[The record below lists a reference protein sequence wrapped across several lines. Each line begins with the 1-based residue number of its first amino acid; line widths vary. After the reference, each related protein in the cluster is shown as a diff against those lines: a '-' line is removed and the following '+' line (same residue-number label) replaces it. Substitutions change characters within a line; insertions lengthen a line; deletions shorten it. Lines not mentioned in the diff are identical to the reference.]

1 MSVVPLRRSEPT
13 GEIGAAISG
22 GETQAARPT
31 CARLAQAI
39 RSGDVSIL
47 PTRRDEAWKYS
58 DLRAAVRVLPRSG
71 VAREYTSTV
80 GPFASLEDD
89 GETVILDGRRLD
101 DADAPIRIE
110 GEAVHVLRVV
120 NGPGSHAAELAI
132 HVAEG
137 GVLTLLES
145 YETQAGGVAALDL
158 AITLSAGARC
168 ERIVLLDDAADA
180 VDVSTADVRLTPGA
194 SFAQTVVL
202 TGAKLQRHETR
213 CPHPGGG
220 SGLRMD
226 SITLLDGARHADAT
240 TVVEH
245 AGLDGATSQL
255 AKTVAAGRS
264 RAVFQ
269 GRIVVAEG
277 ADGTDARMRHDAL
290 ILNEGAEVDAKPELE
305 IYADDVQCA
314 HGNTIGALDEDLLF
328 YIRSRGLPE
337 ADARLLLTQAF
348 VGEVV
353 ERITHEG
360 AREVV
365 GAFVAK
371 RLAGLR
377 P

>member
-1 MSVVPLRRSEPT
+1 MSVVPLRRPEPT

-22 GETQAARPT
+22 VEAEAAHPT
-31 CARLAQAI
+31 RAHLAQAI
-39 RSGDVSIL
+39 RSGDVSML
-47 PTRRDEAWKYS
+47 PTRRDEAWKYT
-58 DLRAAVRVLPRSG
+58 DLRAAVRALPRSG
-71 VAREYTSTV
+71 VARDYTSTV
-80 GPFASLEDD
+80 GPFASVEDD

-120 NGPGSHAAELAI
+120 NGAGSHAAEVAI
-132 HVAEG
+132 QVAEG
-137 GVLTLLES
+137 GVLTLIES
-145 YETQAGGVAALDL
+145 YETQGGGVAALDL
-158 AITLSAGARC
+158 AITLAAGARC

-180 VDVSTADVRLTPGA
+180 VDVSTADVTLAPGA
-194 SFAQTVVL
+194 HFAQTVVL

-220 SGLRMD
+220 STVRMD
-226 SITLLDGARHADAT
+226 AVLLLDGSRHADAT

-245 AGLDGATSQL
+245 TGLGGQTTQV

-290 ILNEGAEVDAKPELE
+290 ILGEGAEVDAKPELE

-328 YIRSRGLPE
+328 YIRSRGVPA
-337 ADARLLLTQAF
+337 ADAKVLLTQAF

-353 ERITHEG
+353 ERIQHEG
-360 AREVV
+360 ARGVV
-365 GAFVAK
+365 AAFVAK
-371 RLAGLR
+371 RLAELQA
-377 P
+377 